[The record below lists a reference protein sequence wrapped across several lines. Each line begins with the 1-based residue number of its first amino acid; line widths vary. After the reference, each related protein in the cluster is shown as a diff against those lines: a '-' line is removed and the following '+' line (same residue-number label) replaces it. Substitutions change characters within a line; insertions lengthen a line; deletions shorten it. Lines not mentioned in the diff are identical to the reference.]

1 MRNGYGSQRRQTI
14 VGSSLY
20 TIHSILTGYKF
31 SAFLTCLVL
40 IAAELSAAETHFT
53 VGEHTVAPLE
63 VFQDCAECPE
73 MIVLPMGK
81 FTMGATLEDSAL
93 LARYFPKPKAGE
105 PSVFTQ
111 EGPPHEVLIDQPI
124 AMGRNEVT
132 NEEWMACVDDGG
144 CRHTPDPTIIVKFKD
159 VKADDPRQP
168 VIDVSFYDILEYV
181 AWLNAKVGSDVYR
194 PPTEAEWEYAARAG
208 TSTKFAQG
216 DTLTKEQANFTAFQW
231 VGDRYFSDRNRLGM
245 PISVDKLDAANGWG
259 LRHMS
264 GNVFE
269 WTMSCFSK
277 PHLGLTTSSAYLAV
291 AENETSCRL
300 VIKGGSYTGSKE
312 YARPAYRGSRRENE
326 RVRSVGF
333 RVLRETGGR

>member
-1 MRNGYGSQRRQTI
+1 MTSVQNGSWMIKAHSDTVLRIAI
-14 VGSSLY
+14 VCAL
-20 TIHSILTGYKF
+20 LWLATGATAQARY
-31 SAFLTCLVL
+31 V
-40 IAAELSAAETHFT
+40 IADGRE
-53 VGEHTVAPLE
+53 VAPLDM
-63 VFQDCAECPE
+63 FQDCAACPE
-73 MIVLPMGK
+73 MIMLPMGK

-132 NEEWMACVDDGG
+132 NEEWMACVNDGG
-144 CRHTPDPTIIVKFKD
+144 CGHTPDSTIIVKLPGSTVIARFKD
-159 VKADDPRQP
+159 VKANDPRQP

-245 PISVDKLDAANGWG
+245 PISVDKLDAANAWG

-264 GNVFE
+264 GNVSE

-277 PHLGLTTSSAYLAV
+277 PHLGLSTSSAYLAV

-312 YARPAYRGSRRENE
+312 YARPAYRGSRREDE
-326 RVRSVGF
+326 RVKSVGF
-333 RVLRETGGR
+333 RVLREIGDR